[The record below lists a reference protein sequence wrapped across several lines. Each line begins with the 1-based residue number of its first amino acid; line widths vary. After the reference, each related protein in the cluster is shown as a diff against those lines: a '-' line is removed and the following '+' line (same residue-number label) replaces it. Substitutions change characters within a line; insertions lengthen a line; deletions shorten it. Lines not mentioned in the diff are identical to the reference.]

1 MNTTKQMTTHA
12 HQRIPLW
19 RPFITLTYGLSG
31 RTIVET
37 SLCFVS
43 GSLLIPLLFPE
54 SASAVTVVMVC
65 VVVII
70 DADPVLKDRLSFRR
84 SEREG
89 RLRLK
94 SSEELILTLY
104 ITHTLPTMCSPH
116 DA

>member
-1 MNTTKQMTTHA
+1 
-12 HQRIPLW
+12 
-19 RPFITLTYGLSG
+19 
-31 RTIVET
+31 
-37 SLCFVS
+37 
-43 GSLLIPLLFPE
+43 
-54 SASAVTVVMVC
+54 MVC